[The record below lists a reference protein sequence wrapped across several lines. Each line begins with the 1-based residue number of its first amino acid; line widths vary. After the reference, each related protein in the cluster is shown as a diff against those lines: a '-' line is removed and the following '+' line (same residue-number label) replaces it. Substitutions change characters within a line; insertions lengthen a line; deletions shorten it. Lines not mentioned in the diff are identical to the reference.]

1 MKKEN
6 RKAAQ
11 ERRAKEREAE
21 ERKKKLP
28 RILVPVI
35 VIAALAVLVIGI
47 VVTASH
53 SEDDNVKTSDSAYDS
68 TGSVTA
74 ASEAGANTSAVST
87 ASVSTES
94 VVADST
100 QTAKLG
106 DTVVIDYVGKIDG
119 VAFDGGTAEN
129 QTLTLGSGAYID
141 GFEDQIVGHHPGETF
156 DINVTF
162 PDDYGA
168 TDLAGKDAV
177 FTITLDSIQ

>member
-11 ERRAKEREAE
+11 ERRARERQAE
-21 ERKKKLP
+21 ERKKKLVH
-28 RILVPVI
+28 ILVPVI

-47 VVTASH
+47 VVTATQST
-53 SEDDNVKTSDSAYDS
+53 DDSVKTSDSAYDS
-68 TGSVTA
+68 TGSVTSGSDTNA
-74 ASEAGANTSAVST
+74 VTSSDVS
-87 ASVSTES
+87 SES
-94 VVADST
+94 VVSGSSR
-100 QTAKLG
+100 TAKMG

-129 QTLTLGSGAYID
+129 QTLVLGSGTYID
-141 GFEDQIVGHHPGETF
+141 GFEDQIAGHHVGETF

-168 TDLAGKDAV
+168 ADLAGKDAV
-177 FTITLDSIQ
+177 FTITLDSVQ